1 MSKEI
6 TINSYLGKT
15 LYTKNKYCDD
25 DIFVRVDPSLVPTD
39 TIAITRNGSFD
50 VVNYATANVNVTG
63 GGDPVVIQ
71 ELNVNANGTY
81 NVPEGVTGYNPVVV
95 NVESGAV
102 LETKVITANGT
113 YTPSEG
119 YNGFSSV
126 VVNVPAVEEELTE
139 YEKWVRICGWF
150 SRINIC
156 VDPVAT
162 YNTGAVTTD
171 TINSIWEGQATI
183 NSKIDD
189 IYDFIKIGVS
199 TSGFDMLNSHIVGL
213 GGLLQNIS
221 TDLIKQIEGVYE
233 LTGTGD
239 RYISSGE
246 YYLFQV
252 RFAIFGDETLTIY
265 FDTFMFVKKGD

>member
-15 LYTKNKYCDD
+15 LYTKKTYCDD

-39 TIAITRNGSFD
+39 TITITRNGTFD

-71 ELNVNANGTY
+71 ELNVNTNGTY

-95 NVESGAV
+95 NVESEAI

-126 VVNVPAVEEELTE
+126 IVNVPAVEEELTE

-171 TINSIWEGQATI
+171 TINMIWLGKERV
-183 NSKIDD
+183 NEKIDY

-199 TSGFDMLNSHIVGL
+199 TAGFDVLNSHIVAL
-213 GGLLQNIS
+213 GGTLDSIS
-221 TDLIKQIEGVYE
+221 TDLVQQIAGVYE

-239 RYISSGE
+239 RYISSGD

-252 RFAIFGDETLTIY
+252 RFTIYGDELNYIAY
-265 FDTFMFVKKGD
+265 DTFMHVKKGD